1 MSCHYDRLPLKFQV
15 VCSILHLETAQKV
28 TGYLSLIL
36 MIQTLI
42 ISILSSMMNKNSW
55 FSFILF
61 LIFIGALLI
70 LFIYITSLTSNKLFN
85 FSYKMMMIPLIFMLI
100 FMMMNKKLYLWNFIN
115 SDMFI
120 MEKYNYINNFY
131 ELIMLFNFPSNM
143 LILMIMMYLLFT
155 LISIM
160 KITKFNKGPFRLMN

>member
-1 MSCHYDRLPLKFQV
+1 MIQW
-15 VCSILHLETAQKV
+15 
-28 TGYLSLIL
+28 YLLFMLFSLNYIFMIIKHPMTMSLIL
-36 MIQTLI
+36 MMQTMM

-85 FSYKMMMIPLIFMLI
+85 FSYKMIIMPILFFLLFIFM
-100 FMMMNKKLYLWNFIN
+100 NKSLFKWNFIN
-115 SDMFI
+115 SDMINFE
-120 MEKYNYINNFY
+120 MFNYLNFY
-131 ELIMLFNFPSNM
+131 ELIMLFNYPSNL
-143 LILMIMMYLLFT
+143 LILMIMLYLLFS

-160 KITKFNKGPFRLMN
+160 KITKFNKGPFRMMN

>member
-1 MSCHYDRLPLKFQV
+1 MIQWYLLFFLFSFNYIFFITKHPL
-15 VCSILHLETAQKV
+15 TM
-28 TGYLSLIL
+28 SLIL

-85 FSYKMMMIPLIFMLI
+85 FSYKMIIMPLMFFFIFYLI
-100 FMMMNKKLYLWNFIN
+100 NKNLYMWNFMN
-115 SDMFI
+115 SDMLN
-120 MEKYNYINNFY
+120 MNNYNKISNLY
-131 ELIMLFNFPSNM
+131 ELIMLFNYPSNM
-143 LILMIMMYLLFT
+143 LIFMIMMYLLFT
-155 LISIM
+155 LISII
-160 KITKFNKGPFRLMN
+160 KITKFNKGPFRMMN